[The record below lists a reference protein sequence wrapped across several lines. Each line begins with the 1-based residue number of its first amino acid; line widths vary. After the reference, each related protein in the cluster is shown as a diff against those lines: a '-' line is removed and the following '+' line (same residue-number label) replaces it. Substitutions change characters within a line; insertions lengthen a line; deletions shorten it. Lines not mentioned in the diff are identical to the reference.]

1 MLSSLHIENIA
12 VIRCA
17 DLDLSRGFTAFTG
30 ETGAGKSLIIDGINL
45 LLGNRADREL
55 IRRGESRAMVSGVF
69 EGMGSAA
76 LAALSEAGVEPDEDG
91 RVLIQRT
98 LTSDGHSS
106 VRINGRAATVA
117 LLREIG
123 PCLIS
128 IHGQNDNRQ
137 LSGSQSYLHILDG
150 YAHNEEERRAY
161 GESYRRLS
169 DLRRRLH
176 EVTMDESERLRMTE
190 MLRYQVED
198 IDALS
203 LHEGE
208 EEELSDRRTRLRNA
222 ERISRQTGFVYR
234 ALKGSEKGSVSYI
247 LSRAVQSL
255 GQLSDV
261 IPASAELTARLEE
274 CMWQVDDVAEQVR
287 YMWTEPDGDPTE
299 LLNRVEDRLDRIAR
313 LRRKYGNSVSEI
325 LAFRASAAAKLAE
338 LEGADDRRKELEKLV
353 SSATEDAIEKAKKL
367 HEVRAAAARQLQ
379 GEVTESLSFL
389 DMPRVRFQIL
399 LTLRGHAEE
408 PSLDAT
414 GYDDA
419 AFMIAVNPGE
429 APGPMEKLA
438 SGGELSR
445 IMLALKSVI
454 ADRDGMDTVIY
465 DEVDT
470 GVSGR
475 TARKIGL
482 KLRESAKRTQ
492 VLSVTHSAQIASLAD
507 SHYIIEKKEENGR
520 ASTEVRLLDREGRI
534 AELSRILG
542 GIQVTDAQRMA
553 AMDML
558 EGK

>member
-76 LAALSEAGVEPDEDG
+76 VAALSEAGVEPDEDG

-287 YMWTEPDGDPTE
+287 DMWEEPDGDPTE

-353 SSATEDAIEKAKKL
+353 SAATADAIEKAKKL

-379 GEVTESLSFL
+379 EEVTESLSFL

-419 AFMIAVNPGE
+419 AVMIAVNPGE